1 MKRSKE
7 LKAMARIQLA
17 GKFGTYIG
25 AYALYFMIS
34 GVLSSLLGFFLV
46 GTTTN
51 ATMNGLPFHSIPQ
64 MILYFIVSL
73 IISLILSVF
82 ALGFN
87 KMFLDGSRGYPVRF
101 DDLFY
106 GFRHHPD
113 RVILLQFLIMLISL
127 VCVAPGY
134 ILILCT
140 VLMELSFP
148 VMIAGIILLI
158 IGCIA
163 VIYFSLSFSL
173 CMFLLADYDD
183 LSAMQALKES
193 RKLMTGNKWRYFVL
207 QLSFMGL
214 LLLGVLSC
222 YLGLLW
228 ILPYMTM
235 TQTNFYR
242 NITQE
247 I

>member
-7 LKAMARIQLA
+7 LKAMARMQLA

-46 GTTTN
+46 GTTTHS
-51 ATMNGLPFHSIPQ
+51 MMDGLPFRSIPQ
-64 MILYFIVSL
+64 MIMYFIVSM

-101 DDLFY
+101 EDLFY

-113 RVILLQFLIMLISL
+113 RVILVQFLVMLISL
-127 VCVAPGY
+127 ACIAPGY
-134 ILILCT
+134 ILMLCT
-140 VLMELSFP
+140 VLMNLSFP
-148 VMIAGIILLI
+148 LMIVGIILLV

-163 VIYFSLSFSL
+163 VIYFSLSFSQA
-173 CMFLLADYDD
+173 MFLLADYDD
-183 LSAMQALKES
+183 LSATQAMKES
-193 RKLMTGNKWRYFVL
+193 RKLMAGNKWKYFVL
-207 QLSFMGL
+207 QLSFLGL

-242 NITQE
+242 NITRE

>member
-7 LKAMARIQLA
+7 LKAMARMQLA

-34 GVLSSLLGFFLV
+34 GVLSSLLGFFLA

-101 DDLFY
+101 L
-106 GFRHHPD
+106 
-113 RVILLQFLIMLISL
+113 
-127 VCVAPGY
+127 
-134 ILILCT
+134 
-140 VLMELSFP
+140 
-148 VMIAGIILLI
+148 
-158 IGCIA
+158 
-163 VIYFSLSFSL
+163 
-173 CMFLLADYDD
+173 
-183 LSAMQALKES
+183 
-193 RKLMTGNKWRYFVL
+193 
-207 QLSFMGL
+207 
-214 LLLGVLSC
+214 
-222 YLGLLW
+222 
-228 ILPYMTM
+228 
-235 TQTNFYR
+235 
-242 NITQE
+242 
-247 I
+247 